1 MKIVF
6 MGTPEFAVPT
16 LEALYNAGHSIDLVI
31 SQEDSRRGRGKKLL
45 PTEVKAK
52 AIELGLQVYQPKNV
66 NSEEAIERIKD
77 CEPDFIVVVAYGQI
91 IKKPILE
98 IPKYDIINVHASLL
112 PKYRGAAPIHWS
124 IVNGETET
132 GVTIMQVE
140 EGLDTGD
147 MILKES
153 IKIGKDD
160 DASII
165 HDKLSELGGKM
176 INTAISGIVDGSLK
190 REKQDDSLSSYASKI
205 NRDSGDIDW
214 NKNAQDIKNLIRGF
228 KPWPSAYTKY
238 KDEIMKIHRANAIEK
253 VYEGEIGE
261 IVHITDKAI
270 YVKALDSTVEI
281 LELQFPGNRK
291 MSVEDYLRGNTME
304 KGVILKQS
312 N

>member
-253 VYEGEIGE
+253 VYEGETGE

>member
-16 LEALYNAGHSIDLVI
+16 LEALYKSGHSIELVI

-52 AIELGLQVYQPKNV
+52 ALELGLEVYQPKDV
-66 NSEEAIERIKD
+66 NSEESIKRIKACD
-77 CEPDFIVVVAYGQI
+77 PDFIVVVAYGQI
-91 IKKPILE
+91 IKEPILD

-112 PKYRGAAPIHWS
+112 PKYRGAAPINWA

-140 EGLDTGD
+140 KGLDTGD

-153 IKIGKDD
+153 FKIEEED

-165 HDKLSELGGKM
+165 HDKLSQLGGNM
-176 INTAISGIVDGSLK
+176 INKAIEGIVDGSLK
-190 REKQDDSLSSYASKI
+190 RDKQDDSLSSYAPKI
-205 NRDSGDIDW
+205 NKDSGDIDW
-214 NKNAQDIKNLIRGF
+214 NKHGQTIKNLVRGF
-228 KPWPSAYTKY
+228 KPWPSAFTQY
-238 KDEIMKIHRANAIEK
+238 KDEIIKIHLVDVLEEE
-253 VYEGEIGE
+253 YDGEIGE
-261 IVHITDKAI
+261 IVKITDRAI
-270 YVKALDSTVEI
+270 YVKALDSTVKI
-281 LELQFPGNRK
+281 LEFQFPGNRK
-291 MSVEDYLRGNTME
+291 MLVEDYLRGNE
-304 KGVILKQS
+304 LEEGVVLKQS

>member
-52 AIELGLQVYQPKNV
+52 AMELDLEVYQPKNV
-66 NSEEAIERIKD
+66 NSEEAIERIKE
-77 CEPDFIVVVAYGQI
+77 CKPDFIVVVAYGQI

-153 IKIGKDD
+153 INIGKDD

-176 INTAISGIVDGSLK
+176 INTAISGIVDGSLE

-205 NRDSGDIDW
+205 NRDSGEIDW

-238 KDEIMKIHRANAIEK
+238 KDEIMKIHRANAIEE
-253 VYEGEIGE
+253 VYQGEIGE
-261 IVHITDKAI
+261 IVDITDKAI
-270 YVKALDSTVEI
+270 YVKALNSTVEI

-291 MSVEDYLRGNTME
+291 MSVEDYLRGNRME